1 MSADESASHFAGW
14 AIVSAPL
21 VLGFDLTN
29 QTRMDLAWPVEISL
43 ATENLLENTGG
54 VLRPPSVFSRG
65 GSLLPSSHADLRAS
79 DDVIAI

>member
-54 VLRPPSVFSRG
+54 VLRPPIGVLSGRQPATF
-65 GSLLPSSHADLRAS
+65 
-79 DDVIAI
+79 